1 MLRTSLLY
9 LLAAFTIGAAML
21 AGKAYPIYP
30 QIWQLLPVHIE
41 IAIFGWI
48 IQFTMGTAYWILPRY
63 LKTGA
68 RGDPVTAFWMMG
80 LFNAGVIVNIVTY
93 LHYVRNICIVWGR
106 SFQSFAVVLIIVI
119 DWKTAV
125 SSNRCK
131 RAVLFPGKDS
141 LKIKLSLC
149 Q

>member
-41 IAIFGWI
+41 ISIFGWI

-63 LKTGA
+63 LKTGD

-93 LHYVRNICIVWGR
+93 LHYWPPIGIFWGR
-106 SFQSFAVVLIIVI
+106 LFQFFAVVLFIVLH
-119 DWKTAV
+119 W
-125 SSNRCK
+125 K
-131 RAVLFPGKDS
+131 RAVSYNG
-141 LKIKLSLC
+141 
-149 Q
+149 